1 MSRDIDRREKIGPS
15 ATRLKPRKGTV
26 MLPDLKEPTV
36 SDRRPY
42 TVLFVTDNGIN
53 ESLPITELSACLRE
67 RGFVTRLLIE
77 RGDRRF
83 LRTVEQVGADVLI
96 LPGDVTGQRW
106 APRMSRIL
114 RARFS
119 QPLVLV
125 GTQVTMDPAFLEHTG
140 AEVACRGECEEALP
154 ELLGRLRDGAD
165 WRDLPNVAYR
175 RDGDLAVN
183 PFRPLIQNLDAL
195 PLPDRAIYYR
205 YKYLRDFS
213 TKRLADRRGYPNRCA
228 YCYNSGLQDRYR
240 ETGGRYT
247 RRKSPARVIAEI
259 RDLARVAP
267 IKALYFID
275 DLFTHDEEWIEK
287 FGAMYRHSFRY
298 PFSVNATVGSLTERT
313 VQTLAAA
320 GCYGLQIG
328 VETGN
333 DRHRREVLNKPI
345 TNREIADAA
354 AMIHRHGME
363 VIAYNMVATP
373 GDTEENVIDTVRLH
387 REIGSDHVRATF
399 ALPIAGTRMAEI
411 AVDTGWMSA
420 ERMAAFAD
428 ATGPEI
434 PPLEV
439 YDRNR
444 DLQKR
449 LARMLRLFTLFVHW
463 RLPLRWLPRLARL
476 PLDPLYA
483 AVDVLVGIFEMRR
496 IFRITWR
503 SGFRLYVAT
512 GGPARKTKNTNNFI
526 P

>member
-1 MSRDIDRREKIGPS
+1 
-15 ATRLKPRKGTV
+15 
-26 MLPDLKEPTV
+26 MLPDLGEPIV

-53 ESLPITELSACLRE
+53 ESLPITELSSCLRE
-67 RGFVTRLLIE
+67 RGFATRLLIE

-83 LRTVEQVGADVLI
+83 LRTIEHVGADVLI

-106 APRMSRIL
+106 APRMSRVL

-125 GTQVTMDPAFLEHTG
+125 GTQVTMDPSFLEHTG
-140 AEVACRGECEEALP
+140 AEIACRGECEEALP
-154 ELLGRLRDGAD
+154 DLLDRLRDGAD
-165 WRDLPNVAYR
+165 WRDLPNMAYR
-175 RDGDLAVN
+175 RNGVVAVN

-213 TKRLADRRGYPNRCA
+213 TKRITAGRGCPNRCA
-228 YCYNSGLQDRYR
+228 YCYNPGLQDRYR
-240 ETGGRYT
+240 QTGGRYT
-247 RRKSPARVIAEI
+247 RRKSPERVIEEI

-267 IKALYFID
+267 IRALYFID
-275 DLFTHDEEWIEK
+275 DLFTYDEDWIER
-287 FGAMYRHSFRY
+287 FCALYRPSLRY
-298 PFSVNATVGSLTERT
+298 PFSVNATVGSLSERT
-313 VQTLAAA
+313 VQALAAA

-333 DRHRREVLNKPI
+333 DRHRREVLNKPV

-354 AMIHRHGME
+354 ALIHRHDME

-373 GDTEENVIDTVRLH
+373 GDTEENVIDTIRLN
-387 REIGSDHVRATF
+387 RRIGSDHVRATF
-399 ALPIAGTRMAEI
+399 ALPIAGARMAEI
-411 AVDTGWMSA
+411 AVETGWMSV
-420 ERMAAFAD
+420 ERMAAFAN
-428 ATGPEI
+428 ANRPEI
-434 PPLEV
+434 PLIEV
-439 YDRNR
+439 YDRHR

-483 AVDVLVGIFEMRR
+483 AVDILAGLVESKT
-496 IFRITWR
+496 IFRITWW
-503 SGFRLYVAT
+503 SGFRLYAAT
-512 GGPARKTKNTNNFI
+512 GGPAKKTKNMNNFI